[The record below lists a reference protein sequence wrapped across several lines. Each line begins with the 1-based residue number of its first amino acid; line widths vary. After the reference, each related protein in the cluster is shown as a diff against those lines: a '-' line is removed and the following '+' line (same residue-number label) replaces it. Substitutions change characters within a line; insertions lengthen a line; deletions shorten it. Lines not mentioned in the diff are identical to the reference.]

1 MQEIVNEIVEER
13 VDLSEHKKFA
23 EHYSKKSDVENSINE
38 GKAEKQK
45 STNSKE
51 PKSAAPLSRY
61 MIKKYSNL
69 LDREFSVTNKGGDER
84 RGKQGGVNGDRIR
97 QMAVAPKSL
106 IFKANFD
113 CGNEKIEEVKEHWV
127 TNMKERNLR
136 TKIKNKDHANVEV
149 EKNSS
154 VKMLK
159 FYHQDIEDD

>member
-23 EHYSKKSDVENSINE
+23 GQYSKKSDVETSINE

-84 RGKQGGVNGDRIR
+84 RGKQGGANGDRLR
-97 QMAVAPKSL
+97 QMTVAPKSL

-159 FYHQDIEDD
+159 FYHQDIEDN